1 VLRAV
6 LLLVTAPY
14 HVLFLCT
21 GNSARSI
28 IAEALI
34 NHPPIG
40 QGRFRGYSAGSHPRG
55 EVQPMALA
63 LLREQHIS
71 TDGLRSKSWLEFA
84 GGDAS
89 RLAFVITVC
98 DNAAAEACPI
108 WPGHPLTAHW
118 SVPDPAAVTGSEDDQ
133 RRAYRD
139 AMRLL
144 RRRIE
149 LLAALPIDKLS
160 GLSLQER
167 LREIGKQ

>member
-1 VLRAV
+1 MRN
-6 LLLVTAPY
+6 
-14 HVLFLCT
+14 VLFLCT

-28 IAEALI
+28 LAEALL
-34 NHPPIG
+34 NHHG
-40 QGRFRGYSAGSHPRG
+40 AGRFQGFSAGSFPKGAVHP
-55 EVQPMALA
+55 LA
-63 LLREQHIS
+63 LEALRAHQLPA
-71 TDGLRSKSWLEFA
+71 DGLRSKSWLEFA
-84 GGDAS
+84 GRDAS

-167 LREIGKQ
+167 LRAIGKQ